1 MFIKVPVQVKRI
13 FCSSVFIFFF
23 FPGYSRVQSRSIGL
37 LEPNY
42 QILRPMIFAPRM
54 KFRPIFQE
62 PSLCA
67 IVQQSTGLIRDS
79 TAVPAY
85 AILLTVGESMI
96 DPIQVPIL
104 LKAIDFVF
112 DEGRK
117 ILEERRERRKMN
129 DIPSKSEVQEPQK
142 EIAPLEIEKATE
154 VKEDLLAS
162 KIDDLLWRNHEEEV
176 QHLVRLLETYSRNYH
191 LAKEQYAKWGDAL
204 VPPIIV
210 HNMTNA
216 ESSMIE
222 TIGRLETVL
231 SKVYK
236 KDIN

>member
-1 MFIKVPVQVKRI
+1 
-13 FCSSVFIFFF
+13 
-23 FPGYSRVQSRSIGL
+23 
-37 LEPNY
+37 
-42 QILRPMIFAPRM
+42 
-54 KFRPIFQE
+54 
-62 PSLCA
+62 
-67 IVQQSTGLIRDS
+67 
-79 TAVPAY
+79 
-85 AILLTVGESMI
+85 MI
-96 DPIQVPIL
+96 DPVQIPII

-129 DIPSKSEVQEPQK
+129 DTSPNGAAPEPQK
-142 EIAPLEIEKATE
+142 DMIAVKTEQIQE
-154 VKEDLLAS
+154 VKQDLLRS
-162 KIDDLLWRNHEEEV
+162 KIDDMLWKNHEEEV

-210 HNMTNA
+210 HNMTHA
-216 ESSMIE
+216 EDSMTE

-236 KDIN
+236 KDISPNQ